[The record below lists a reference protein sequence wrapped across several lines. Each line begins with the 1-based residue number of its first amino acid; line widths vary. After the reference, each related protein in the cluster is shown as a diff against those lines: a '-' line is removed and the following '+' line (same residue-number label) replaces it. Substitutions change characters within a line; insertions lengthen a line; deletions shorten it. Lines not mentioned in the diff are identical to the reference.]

1 MPRHYHASPY
11 HRSRSAV
18 DGSLSFLGS
27 VLSITW
33 HEIVQPR
40 LAQHNRLDD
49 GYSMP
54 YSQGASGP
62 GFGHGPGSRVA
73 VLCRVPW

>member
-33 HEIVQPR
+33 HEIVQPH
-40 LAQHNRLDD
+40 LAHGR
-49 GYSMP
+49 GRY
-54 YSQGASGP
+54 P
-62 GFGHGPGSRVA
+62 GGTREAPGRHPGNWVA
-73 VLCRVPW
+73 VLYRVLW